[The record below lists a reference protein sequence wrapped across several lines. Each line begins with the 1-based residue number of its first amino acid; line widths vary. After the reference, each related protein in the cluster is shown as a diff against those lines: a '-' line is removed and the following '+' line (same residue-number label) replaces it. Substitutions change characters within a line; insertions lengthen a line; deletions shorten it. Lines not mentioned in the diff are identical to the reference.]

1 MKSAYP
7 VPAAWFIAAGLLAA
21 CAPVQTMAPSPA
33 LPRNQEMFGLVQSLE
48 SNAPYAR
55 SDACG
60 ANDHA
65 CILAQQNLDL
75 ATVAVMG
82 HDAGNLTARVLAA
95 RSQLS
100 AGDIV
105 RFRTPAAGQDRA
117 PQILDIG
124 ARSAERRPG
133 QCDWEGGTPASN
145 RGGVECKGWSY
156 KQLKLQRAP

>member
-1 MKSAYP
+1 MKIIAPSL
-7 VPAAWFIAAGLLAA
+7 AAIFLGA
-21 CAPVQTMAPSPA
+21 CAPMQPTVSAA

-48 SNAPYAR
+48 SNARHAR
-55 SDACG
+55 SDACV

-65 CILAQQNLDL
+65 CVLAQQNMDL

-82 HDAGNLTARVLAA
+82 LESGNLTTRVLAA
-95 RSQLS
+95 RSQLA

-105 RFRTPAAGQDRA
+105 RFRTPPPGQDRA

-124 ARSAERRPG
+124 ARRSERRSG
-133 QCDWEGGTPASN
+133 QCDWEGGNPDSN

-156 KQLKLQRAP
+156 KQIKLQRAP

>member
-1 MKSAYP
+1 MKTAP
-7 VPAAWFIAAGLLAA
+7 LAFAVWFLAA
-21 CAPVQTMAPSPA
+21 CAPMQPTISSA
-33 LPRNQEMFGLVQSLE
+33 LPPNQEMFGLVQSLE
-48 SNAPYAR
+48 SNAPHAR
-55 SDACG
+55 SDACT

-65 CILAQQNLDL
+65 CVLAQQNMEL
-75 ATVAVMG
+75 ATVTVMG
-82 HDAGNLTARVLAA
+82 HASGNLTAKVLAA
-95 RSQLS
+95 KSQLA

-105 RFRTPAAGQDRA
+105 RFRTPSPGQDRA

-133 QCDWEGGTPASN
+133 QCDWEGGSPASN